1 MRLNLRPAAFIALG
15 FTFLLANGAASF
27 GQSTNSDWKP
37 APELKVVETFKIGG
51 PPGRWDYPVVDG
63 DAKRL
68 YIARTSFLQIIDTEK
83 GTPLGEVKD
92 LQVAHGAAVVPD
104 KNLAFVTSGGE
115 NAVVVFDLK
124 TFQTIRRIKTSGSGS
139 RGPDAILYDPAS
151 QKVFA
156 FCGGGD
162 AAVIDP
168 ANLDAPPVAISCGGK
183 LEYGQAD
190 GAGHVFV
197 NNEEKNEIEVIDSK
211 ALKLTDRWPIAP
223 ASKPSGLAIDIA
235 HHRLF
240 SVGDNQKM
248 AIVASATGKLLT
260 TAAIGNRVD
269 GCAFDPKLGV
279 ALSAN
284 GGDGTVT
291 VVGEK
296 SPGEFAVL
304 QTLTTLKTGR
314 TIANDPNTS
323 RFFIPAALPAEG
335 DSPAQFGIVVIG
347 AAK

>member
-1 MRLNLRPAAFIALG
+1 MTFAFVQ
-15 FTFLLANGAASF
+15 GATSF
-27 GQSTNSDWKP
+27 GQSTRSDSKP

-68 YIARTSFLQIIDTEK
+68 YITRSSFLQIIDTEK
-83 GTPLGEVKD
+83 GTALGEVKN
-92 LQVAHGAAVVPD
+92 LQGAHGTAVVPD
-104 KNLAFVTSGGE
+104 KNLGFVTSGGE

-124 TFQTIRRIKTSGSGS
+124 TFQTIRKVSTSGSGS

-156 FCGGGD
+156 FCNGGD
-162 AAVIDP
+162 AVVIDP
-168 ANLDAPPVAISCGGK
+168 ANLDAAPVAIACGGK

-197 NNEEKNEIEVIDSK
+197 NNEAKSEIEVIDSK
-211 ALKLTDRWPIAP
+211 SLKLTDHWPIAP
-223 ASKPSGLAIDIA
+223 ATGPSGLAIDSA

-240 SVGDNQKM
+240 SVGGNQKM
-248 AIVASATGKLLT
+248 AIVDSASGKLLT
-260 TAAIGNRVD
+260 TAEIGKRVD

-296 SPGEFAVL
+296 SPGEFAAL
-304 QTLTTLKTGR
+304 QTLTTVKTGR